1 MASHLGVQTREPCSN
16 LFHITK
22 LSVLRWRFFIHQ
34 GESVSSTASAHR
46 PSSRI
51 RNPIARKLLILS
63 PVESILCTT
72 HIDSRGSFFL
82 QRCNRSS
89 EPGILLS
96 LGLETV
102 NVLFDLFDLG
112 PIFHNV
118 QDEHILVVIRAIMV
132 VALLLACITTLFE
145 FSSVI
150 RQWIVALRSSK

>member
-1 MASHLGVQTREPCSN
+1 MASHLGVQSREPCSN

-22 LSVLRWRFFIHQ
+22 LSVLRWQFFIHE

-46 PSSRI
+46 PFSRI
-51 RNPIARKLLILS
+51 RNPIAGKLLILS

-72 HIDSRGSFFL
+72 HIDSLGSFFL

-89 EPGILLS
+89 EPGILL

-112 PIFHNV
+112 TIFHNV
-118 QDEHILVVIRAIMV
+118 QDEHILVIIRAIMV
-132 VALLLACITTLFE
+132 VAVLLACITNLFE
-145 FSSVI
+145 FSSVM
-150 RQWIVALRSSK
+150 RR